1 MTSKL
6 RLDLPILLPN
16 ILHDADAC
24 VGRLLAELR
33 GQAGVEDAGQSAR
46 PAKRHPSE
54 EQRRAA

>member
-24 VGRLLAELR
+24 VGRLLAAMADVRILVFDPNAAILD
-33 GQAGVEDAGQSAR
+33 GLPAYED
-46 PAKRHPSE
+46 
-54 EQRRAA
+54 